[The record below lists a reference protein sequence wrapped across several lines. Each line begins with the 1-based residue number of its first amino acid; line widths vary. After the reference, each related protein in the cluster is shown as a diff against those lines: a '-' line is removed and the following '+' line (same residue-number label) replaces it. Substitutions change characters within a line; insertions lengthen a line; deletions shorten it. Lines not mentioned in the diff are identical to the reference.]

1 MKSLVPKEPPLVKFA
16 KKNDFYLQKRE
27 VDGRDGPEW
36 AEGTKPFSE

>member
-1 MKSLVPKEPPLVKFA
+1 MKRLVPKEPPLVKFA
-16 KKNDFYLQKRE
+16 KKNYLYLQKRE